1 MKFVYYF
8 LILFF
13 SVLLFVEIIN
23 SFNNYYLRKNIPL
36 KIEGL
41 ENNNTKQNKQNK
53 NKEESYK
60 PYNFNSPNGAL
71 ILSQQNAGN
80 IDYLKIRVDEL
91 NEMKGRVDQIQLDM
105 DSMQTQIDSLVE
117 QQQQLGN
124 DLVGTNEVEVSGTE
138 EMTTDNIENDIQE
151 GEMM

>member
-41 ENNNTKQNKQNK
+41 ENNNTKQNKQDK
-53 NKEESYK
+53 NKQENYK

-80 IDYLKIRVDEL
+80 IEVLRGRIDKLDGIKQRVD
-91 NEMKGRVDQIQLDM
+91 DM
-105 DSMQTQIDSLVE
+105 QQSIDSMQTQIDGLV
-117 QQQQLGN
+117 QQQADYAQEIAGSTPP
-124 DLVGTNEVEVSGTE
+124 DVTGTE
-138 EMTTDNIENDIQE
+138 DISSEEIETSFE
-151 GEMM
+151 EEE